1 MAFATVLFG
10 ACMAFGMTLSEFE
23 LLKTTS
29 AITVMIIGTA
39 KDLVTIGTSVVIYGD
54 VLDVYN
60 VCGLFLCL
68 MGIIGY
74 NNYKL
79 QKMKKEATNR
89 ENRATSTTVC
99 LCRWSF
105 PNHRLQRR
113 ARRRHLRQILRDR
126 STRRKMRY

>member
-1 MAFATVLFG
+1 
-10 ACMAFGMTLSEFE
+10 MAFGMTFSEFE

-79 QKMKKEATNR
+79 QKMKKKAT
-89 ENRATSTTVC
+89 ENATSTTVC
-99 LCRWSF
+99 LCRVVVSKSSDYKEEHDDDIF
-105 PNHRLQRR
+105 
-113 ARRRHLRQILRDR
+113 RQIFAR
-126 STRRKMRY
+126 

>member
-1 MAFATVLFG
+1 
-10 ACMAFGMTLSEFE
+10 MAFGMTLSEFE

-39 KDLVTIGTSVVIYGD
+39 KDLITIGASVVIYGD
-54 VLDVYN
+54 VLDAYN

-79 QKMKKEATNR
+79 QKMKKEALTGKTGDIDDGLPLPVVVSKSNYKEDDEFEDDIFHQTFVR
-89 ENRATSTTVC
+89 
-99 LCRWSF
+99 
-105 PNHRLQRR
+105 
-113 ARRRHLRQILRDR
+113 
-126 STRRKMRY
+126 